1 MKKVWTYFAIGCV
14 LAIAGMFFS
23 DICGN
28 FFNGMD
34 YGSACLLGM
43 GMYLCIVV
51 VTCTGIIVSKV
62 TCRKKRTIPKKKTS
76 KPIPVYRSSSAGR
89 LNKAGESSIDGG
101 AENGPFF
108 QMRPAKVQL
117 QSVRHDHRGS

>member
-14 LAIAGMFFS
+14 VAIIGMFFS
-23 DICGN
+23 DICGD

-34 YGSACLLGM
+34 YGSACVLGI

-62 TCRKKRTIPKKKTS
+62 TCRKKEDNSEEKDK
-76 KPIPVYRSSSAGR
+76 
-89 LNKAGESSIDGG
+89 
-101 AENGPFF
+101 
-108 QMRPAKVQL
+108 
-117 QSVRHDHRGS
+117 

>member
-14 LAIAGMFFS
+14 LAIAGMLVS

-28 FFNGMD
+28 FFNCMD

-62 TCRKKRTIPKKKTS
+62 TCRKKEDNSEEKDK
-76 KPIPVYRSSSAGR
+76 
-89 LNKAGESSIDGG
+89 
-101 AENGPFF
+101 
-108 QMRPAKVQL
+108 
-117 QSVRHDHRGS
+117 